1 MAEPFIQ
8 IQGLQK
14 AFGGKKVLN
23 GVALDI
29 YRGEITVILGK
40 SGEGKSVLLKHI
52 IGLLQPDEGHILVEG
67 RDLWASG
74 GAFRKEVFRRFGYL
88 FQGTA
93 LFDSMT
99 VFENVALPLVERSR
113 LGRIQVADR
122 VHKVLELL
130 DLHEVDDKYVSQLS
144 GGMQKRVALARAMVT
159 DPEVLLFD
167 EPTTGLDPMRSSAVL
182 EMIAEHHRKLGFT
195 GVLVSHAVPDVLYIC
210 QRVAF
215 LNEGRIIFQGSPQQ
229 LARESLPELRQFF
242 RTVEYQW
249 KNPIWHAA
257 PGQAAEPGPEPST

>member
-14 AFGGKKVLN
+14 AFGGKNVLN
-23 GVALDI
+23 GVDLDI

-52 IGLLQPDEGHILVEG
+52 IGLLQPDAGRILVEG

-74 GAFRKEVFRRFGYL
+74 GTFRKEIFRRFGYL

-113 LGRIQVADR
+113 LGRIQVAGR
-122 VHKVLELL
+122 VHKVLDLL

-159 DPEVLLFD
+159 DPQVLLFD
-167 EPTTGLDPMRSSAVL
+167 EPTTGLDPMRSAAVL

-229 LARESLPELRQFF
+229 LAQENLPEVRQFF

-257 PGQAAEPGPEPST
+257 PGQAAGPGLEG